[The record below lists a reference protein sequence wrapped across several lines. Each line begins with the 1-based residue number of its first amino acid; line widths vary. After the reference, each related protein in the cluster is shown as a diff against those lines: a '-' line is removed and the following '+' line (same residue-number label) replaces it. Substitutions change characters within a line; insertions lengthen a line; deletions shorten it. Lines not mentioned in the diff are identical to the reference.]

1 MLHKRLIAYYRVSTQ
16 KQGRSG
22 LGLEAQQIAIS
33 NFAKAEGLKIVGEY
47 TEIETGKGADALDR
61 RPKLAAALKVA
72 REQETSVCVAKLDRL
87 SRDVHFI
94 SGLMAHKVPFVVAEL
109 GAQADPFLL
118 HIYAALAEQERRMIS
133 ERTRAGLQAAR
144 KRGVRLGSQ
153 TIGRQNKRA
162 AEQRAKTLRPIFKSM
177 EGQSARG
184 IAGELNKRKIAT
196 PRGLKWSAMTVIRVQ
211 RRLGLA

>member
-177 EGQSARG
+177 EGQSARA
-184 IAGELNKRKIAT
+184 IAAELNKRKIAT